1 MIIDVWKYLKSAS
14 KNDILKL
21 PRLKRG
27 ESIKDHQY
35 LSEVEQNFL
44 GFLVCNGVASPRMNV
59 SSFEGVN
66 VERDLKRIA
75 KTLFKIRHWKI
86 IEGSY
91 EDIEN
96 IEATWFID
104 PPYQFG
110 GEYYKESTKNIDFK
124 KLAEWCKTRNGQV
137 IVCENTKATWLPFK
151 PMKEMYGSR
160 YKTTE
165 AIWSNHKTNY
175 DAVQQSLQF

>member
-1 MIIDVWKYLKSAS
+1 
-14 KNDILKL
+14 
-21 PRLKRG
+21 
-27 ESIKDHQY
+27 
-35 LSEVEQNFL
+35 
-44 GFLVCNGVASPRMNV
+44 MNV
-59 SSFEGVN
+59 SSFKGVN

-110 GEYYKESTKNIDFK
+110 GEHYKESSKNLNFS
-124 KLAEWCKTRNGQV
+124 KLAEWCKSRNGQI
-137 IVCENTKATWLPFK
+137 IVCENTKANWMEFK
-151 PMKEMYGSR
+151 PMVNMTGTTYT
-160 YKTTE
+160 TTE